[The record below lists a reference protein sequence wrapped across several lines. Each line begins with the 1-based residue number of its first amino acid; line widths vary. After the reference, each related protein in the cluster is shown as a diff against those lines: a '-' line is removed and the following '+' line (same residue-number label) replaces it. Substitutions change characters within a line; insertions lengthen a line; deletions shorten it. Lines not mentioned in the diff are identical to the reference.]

1 MNKFAAFLTMVL
13 ALMPC
18 VSGAVSDQEWQ
29 DAQEIGQQ
37 WVNQHNAKLS
47 DLVKITAQ
55 SVYSKR
61 KNLLVPSLR
70 PPELPKKA
78 LNLGEADA
86 FGIPAETI
94 AADGVTVDLMELHRT
109 LVDFTSGDESVFI
122 TAEYYDELNPL
133 HSSSDIY
140 MKIGQKYFQFFHGQ
154 GYRKSAEILS
164 LDQSDNDSAVFFDI
178 GYYGGGSQV
187 RKTIYGLDKGAVAS
201 IPQTLFDNPEKIRK
215 EDYIREKLTW
225 TVSLAGAT
233 IYRDISNDGMIEI
246 LNLSEEDYPID
257 LKAKLHE
264 KYGFIN
270 TDFVEPFRK
279 TLTIYQWND
288 PKQQFD
294 ELGEYYY

>member
-1 MNKFAAFLTMVL
+1 MNKLAAFLTMVL
-13 ALMPC
+13 ALTPC
-18 VSGAVSDQEWQ
+18 VSRAVSDQEWQ

-37 WVNQHNAKLS
+37 WVNQHNAKLT
-47 DLVKITAQ
+47 DLVKNTAK

-78 LNLGEADA
+78 LKLEDADF
-86 FGIPAETI
+86 FGISSQTV
-94 AADGVTVDLMELHRT
+94 AADGVTVDLMELYRT
-109 LVDFTSGDESVFI
+109 PIEFGSGDESIFI

-140 MKIGQKYFQFFHGQ
+140 MKIGRKYFQFFHGQ

-164 LDQSDNDSAVFFDI
+164 LDQSDNDSAIFFDI

-187 RKTIYGLDKGAVAS
+187 RKTIYGLNKSAVDS

-215 EDYIREKLTW
+215 EDYICEKLTW

-233 IYRDISNDGMIEI
+233 IYRDISKDGMIEI
-246 LNLSEEDYPID
+246 LNLSEENYPFD

-279 TLTIYQWND
+279 TLSIYQWND
-288 PKQQFD
+288 SKQKFD

>member
-1 MNKFAAFLTMVL
+1 MNKTAVFLTIVL
-13 ALMPC
+13 ALTPC
-18 VSGAVSDQEWQ
+18 VSRAVVDQEWE

-47 DLVKITAQ
+47 DLVKTTAQ

-70 PPELPKKA
+70 PPELAKKS
-78 LNLGEADA
+78 LKPEDA
-86 FGIPAETI
+86 ESFGIPSQAV
-94 AADGVTVDLMELHRT
+94 AYDGVTVDLMELHRT
-109 LVDFTSGDESVFI
+109 LVDFTPGDESVFI
-122 TAEYYDELNPL
+122 TAEYYDELNPI

-140 MKIGQKYFQFFHGQ
+140 MKIGQKYFKFFHGE

-164 LDQSDNDSAVFFDI
+164 LDQTDNDSVVFFDI
-178 GYYGGGSQV
+178 GQYGGGSQV
-187 RKTIYGLDKGAVAS
+187 RKTIYGLNQGAVAS
-201 IPQTLFDNPEKIRK
+201 ISQTLFDNPEKIRK
-215 EDYIREKLTW
+215 EDYVCEKLTW

-233 IYRDISNDGMIEI
+233 IYRDISGDGMIEI
-246 LNLSEEDYPID
+246 LNLSEESYPAD
-257 LKAKLHE
+257 LRAKLHD
-264 KYGFIN
+264 KYGFVN

-279 TLTIYQWND
+279 TLTIYQWDD